1 MDPKGDMSDDMNWL
15 QSGQSEDSP
24 ELWSPPPSPDDR
36 VWRHPTELDSTIYE
50 SPYGPWN
57 QAVAVD
63 SNHSSR
69 TRSSI
74 LLALG
79 SGTVGAI
86 LVVSILGALGALNTS
101 PQRGNIVVN
110 ENVVPAN
117 SRNLTAVP
125 TAPAGDVVS
134 IAAQVSPAIVRIK
147 ITEPMQSS
155 GSGVLFSDNGYLM
168 TNAHVVDGAKALF
181 AVLSDG
187 TELEGKIIGQ
197 DSETDIAVVKIERK
211 EPFVSAT
218 LGSAIGIKVGQ
229 PAIAIGSPLGLIG
242 GSSVSTGVVSALGRR
257 VESEEGNPL
266 LDMIQTDA
274 AIAPGSSGGA
284 LLDHNGSV
292 IGITTAIAV
301 SQVGAEGLG
310 FATPID
316 IARSVADQIIAT
328 GKAEHVWLGIEGTD
342 LDAQSAKDSSIAGGA
357 RIERVVRDSPAFTA
371 GLTKQDVIVAI
382 DKEPITSMSAL
393 VLALR
398 NRKPGQEIEV
408 IYLRNGKETKATV
421 KLTKRPKNF

>member
-1 MDPKGDMSDDMNWL
+1 M
-15 QSGQSEDSP
+15 
-24 ELWSPPPSPDDR
+24 
-36 VWRHPTELDSTIYE
+36 
-50 SPYGPWN
+50 
-57 QAVAVD
+57 
-63 SNHSSR
+63 
-69 TRSSI
+69 
-74 LLALG
+74 
-79 SGTVGAI
+79 GAI
-86 LVVSILGALGALNTS
+86 LVVSILGAVGALNTS
-101 PQRGNIVVN
+101 PQRGNVVVN

-134 IAAQVSPAIVRIK
+134 IAAQVSPAIVRMK
-147 ITEPMQSS
+147 ITDPTPSS
-155 GSGVLFSDNGYLM
+155 GSGVLFSDNGYLL
-168 TNAHVVDGAKALF
+168 TNAHVVDGAKSLF

-187 TELEGKIIGQ
+187 TELEGKIIGK

-211 EPFVSAT
+211 EPFVTAT
-218 LGSAIGIKVGQ
+218 LGSAIGLKVGQ

-342 LDAQSAKDSSIAGGA
+342 LDPQSAKDASIAGGA

-408 IYLRNGKETKATV
+408 TYLRNGKETKATV
-421 KLTKRPKNF
+421 KLTKRPKNFN